1 MDALEIEKKVKVTW
15 DNIEN
20 IIRDT
25 ISIQRENSIKIEK
38 LQSALNITN
47 MAINGIAD
55 SNGAMAEAIIYD
67 ALEND
72 MTFAGQEFDDIY
84 RNMKKHI
91 KKDGLRGEYDIMMTN
106 GDTIALI
113 ETKFKVRKQ
122 DVINLYEK
130 QAPVFSKLFPEYSK
144 YKLLLGI
151 GGVIFETDAIE
162 EADAKG
168 VGIIKVVG
176 NKIDYNSSNIKPF
189 LTN

>member
-1 MDALEIEKKVKVTW
+1 METSEAENKTKVTW

-20 IIRDT
+20 IISET
-25 ISIQRENSIKIEK
+25 VAIQRENSIKIKK
-38 LQSALNITN
+38 LQTALDTTN

-55 SNGAMAEAIIYD
+55 SNGAMAEATIYD

>member
-1 MDALEIEKKVKVTW
+1 MEAPELENKIKVTW
-15 DNIEN
+15 DNIEE
-20 IIRDT
+20 IISET
-25 ISIQRENSIKIEK
+25 VAIQRENSIKIKK
-38 LQSALNITN
+38 LQTALDTTN

-55 SNGAMAEAIIYD
+55 SNGAMAEATIYD